1 MKSVQPN
8 KSPRERREALLEEK
22 RASSCTSGLHC
33 SAPWVGRLR
42 HSRNLCDDWGC
53 IRDKADDCIIR
64 VPLPTYD
71 EDVLNEH
78 RRNKTDPT
86 QERVDYIL
94 AVLNRRNA

>member
-1 MKSVQPN
+1 MSEERAN
-8 KSPRERREALLEEK
+8 GNSSPLP
-22 RASSCTSGLHC
+22 C

-53 IRDKADDCIIR
+53 IRDEADDCILR
-64 VPLPTYD
+64 LPLPTYN

-86 QERVDYIL
+86 QKRVDYIL
-94 AVLNRRNA
+94 AVLNGQNKSSSLGA